1 MGQFIPPPLLDS
13 LEHTRRN
20 LQPGGNIFNGKALF
34 HAPFTQ
40 TGSQFFQCHDIPALE
55 NFIIDSCPAD
65 LLFLPGH
72 QAYTCT
78 VDAAGHLPQSRLI
91 TDYHQR
97 PASQL
102 TEVVR
107 QTCLQAGLGQ
117 YFLNPGAGGVIR
129 SG

>member
-1 MGQFIPPPLLDS
+1 MGWGDSSAIVQSGQHTGKLIRSDAEQRSAAFHKAADVDGMGQFIPPPLLDS

-72 QAYTCT
+72 RHTPALWTQRDT
-78 VDAAGHLPQSRLI
+78 SRK
-91 TDYHQR
+91 
-97 PASQL
+97 A
-102 TEVVR
+102 V
-107 QTCLQAGLGQ
+107 
-117 YFLNPGAGGVIR
+117 
-129 SG
+129 